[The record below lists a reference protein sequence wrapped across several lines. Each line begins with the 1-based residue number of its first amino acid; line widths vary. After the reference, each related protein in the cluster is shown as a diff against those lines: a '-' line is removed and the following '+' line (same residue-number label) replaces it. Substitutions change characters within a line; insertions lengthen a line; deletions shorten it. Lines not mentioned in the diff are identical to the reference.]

1 MRHRKVIAR
10 RRARLSTTGD
20 PTAESVGE
28 RIARLRRARGW
39 KQKELATRIGSS
51 LQQISKYERGR
62 YTPRSEVVARL
73 AEAFG
78 VSADYLLTGRSPYQP
93 QGDFRLRERLESLE
107 RLPAPMRDAL
117 VIFLDGLLN
126 AYRLTSRSRSG
137 SGGPFA

>member
-1 MRHRKVIAR
+1 MN
-10 RRARLSTTGD
+10 TTGN
-20 PTAESVGE
+20 PTAETVGE

-78 VSADYLLTGRSPYQP
+78 VTADFLLTGRSPHQP
-93 QGDFRLRERLESLE
+93 QGDYRLRERLEMLE
-107 RLPAPMRDAL
+107 RLPAPLRDAL
-117 VIFLDGLLN
+117 VLFLDGLLDS
-126 AYRLTSRSRSG
+126 YRLTSRSRSRA
-137 SGGPFA
+137 GGPYS